1 MVVDCGWELMDGGK
15 QGGGFTVTV
24 AVELF
29 AEPQVFRA
37 RTQ

>member
-1 MVVDCGWELMDGGK
+1 MVVDCGWELMDGGV
-15 QGGGFTVTV
+15 QGGFTVTV

-29 AEPQVFRA
+29 TEPQVFNA